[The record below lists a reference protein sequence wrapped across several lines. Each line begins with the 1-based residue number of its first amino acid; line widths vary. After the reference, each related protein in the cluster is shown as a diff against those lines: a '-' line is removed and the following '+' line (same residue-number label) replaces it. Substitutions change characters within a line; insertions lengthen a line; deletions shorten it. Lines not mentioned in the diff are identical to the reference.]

1 MLNNWKTCD
10 KADQRMQDCR
20 KGSAESFLS
29 NSGDRQSEVTDV
41 QKARAIN
48 EAEVLTS
55 GFIHGAKHHRLY
67 R

>member
-20 KGSAESFLS
+20 KRSAESFLS

-48 EAEVLTS
+48 EVERLTS
-55 GFIHGAKHHRLY
+55 GSIHGAEQHKLY